1 VKLFDPI
8 PRAGIAE
15 VCINMKTDFTNNVVY
30 FPRAY
35 SRVALQQGR
44 PALDADFQET
54 ASNTDPAEVKQSA
67 EEAGPV
73 ALGERVLLAQLQK
86 ADLSKRHAAANGL
99 AVNYGAGSVQV
110 ESKGVIEPNLID
122 SREDVRRQRE
132 KLGNLL
138 ARLQG
143 ESAVPNREKILKE
156 IVLEFAALSKALDK
170 NVSLLKKF
178 KDGLEKMR
186 SGSDALLEKT
196 IADIATELKD
206 NQEQL
211 GALRRVFSN
220 DTALAFSKKY
230 ESEDVRP
237 LHGGN
242 ARGGCMNAVYEGLE
256 VLFGL
261 GDDFRREVYNKS
273 RVIEK
278 KHGWEDGAANSV
290 DLIME
295 TLQKKGLAGE
305 GMQFRQK
312 KGKWEPSVEKAILDK
327 VPSNVPGWYFFG
339 MSASGGYHSVMLAV
353 DNTDQPPKIYWMDQ
367 FSEGCSA
374 RSSSYVTDQ
383 PEVTNKL
390 DEAISKVGNAT
401 TTVWPLLRKTS

>member
-1 VKLFDPI
+1 M
-8 PRAGIAE
+8 
-15 VCINMKTDFTNNVVY
+15 NMKTDFTNNVVY

-35 SRVALQQGR
+35 SRVTLQQGR

-54 ASNTDPAEVKQSA
+54 ASNAAAAEVKELPESA
-67 EEAGPV
+67 RPV
-73 ALGERVLLAQLQK
+73 AFGERVLLAQLQK
-86 ADLSKRHAAANGL
+86 AELGKRHAAANGL
-99 AVNYGAGSVQV
+99 AVNHGVSLAQ
-110 ESKGVIEPNLID
+110 ESKAVIEPGLID
-122 SREDVRRQRE
+122 LREDVRRHRE

-138 ARLQG
+138 ASLHG
-143 ESAVPNREKILKE
+143 ESAVPNREKIFKE
-156 IVLEFAALSKALDK
+156 IDLEFAALSKALDK

-312 KGKWEPSVEKAILDK
+312 KGKWEPSVEQAILNK
-327 VPSNVPGWYFFG
+327 VPQNVPGWYFFG

-374 RSSSYVTDQ
+374 RSSSYVTDH

-401 TTVWPLLRKTS
+401 TTVWPLLRKTP